1 MAPRT
6 RHTSSHEERFA
17 CCYQERRTLRVRR
30 LCGRTVLAAAAY
42 GSCSL
47 EVTEVGCGGRFLAGG
62 DSKDA
67 LARRNNTFKLIPR
80 VTKGSWI
87 IKQSVG
93 TTPCLLGNK
102 LTTKYYQ

>member
-1 MAPRT
+1 M
-6 RHTSSHEERFA
+6 
-17 CCYQERRTLRVRR
+17 V
-30 LCGRTVLAAAAY
+30 AAAAD
-42 GSCSL
+42 GPCSSKVSKL
-47 EVTEVGCGGRFLAGG
+47 GCIGRFLAGG

-102 LTTKYYQ
+102 LTTKYHQ

>member
-1 MAPRT
+1 MILMSQVDDGLPSADRD
-6 RHTSSHEERFA
+6 
-17 CCYQERRTLRVRR
+17 
-30 LCGRTVLAAAAY
+30 GRM
-42 GSCSL
+42 
-47 EVTEVGCGGRFLAGG
+47 GRFLAGG

-67 LARRNNTFKLIPR
+67 QTRRNNTFKLIPR

-102 LTTKYYQ
+102 LQTKYFQ

>member
-1 MAPRT
+1 M
-6 RHTSSHEERFA
+6 
-17 CCYQERRTLRVRR
+17 
-30 LCGRTVLAAAAY
+30 
-42 GSCSL
+42 
-47 EVTEVGCGGRFLAGG
+47 GRFLAGG

-67 LARRNNTFKLIPR
+67 QTRRNNTFKLIPR

-102 LTTKYYQ
+102 LQTKYFQ

>member
-1 MAPRT
+1 MGAM
-6 RHTSSHEERFA
+6 
-17 CCYQERRTLRVRR
+17 
-30 LCGRTVLAAAAY
+30 
-42 GSCSL
+42 
-47 EVTEVGCGGRFLAGG
+47 GRFLAGG

-67 LARRNNTFKLIPR
+67 QARHNNTFKLIPR

-102 LTTKYYQ
+102 LQTKYFQCVPPPRHPVSYLGFHCAAPCS

>member
-1 MAPRT
+1 MHAASSNHFT
-6 RHTSSHEERFA
+6 LSDYDKQHLCRHRMP
-17 CCYQERRTLRVRR
+17 
-30 LCGRTVLAAAAY
+30 AAAAN
-42 GSCSL
+42 GPCTPELTIS
-47 EVTEVGCGGRFLAGG
+47 GCGGRFLAGG
-62 DSKDA
+62 DSKGA

>member
-1 MAPRT
+1 M
-6 RHTSSHEERFA
+6 H
-17 CCYQERRTLRVRR
+17 
-30 LCGRTVLAAAAY
+30 
-42 GSCSL
+42 
-47 EVTEVGCGGRFLAGG
+47 RFLAGG

-67 LARRNNTFKLIPR
+67 QTRRNNTFKLIPR

-102 LTTKYYQ
+102 LTTKYFQ